1 MVFSFRVGGSAL
13 CLCIPSLRNGA
24 LILQCQLRY
33 AASSAESFYY
43 PGPEPFFEPLAVPT
57 VDRAV
62 WPELLFWQVSPRRTA
77 FHDPQY
83 PAKHLP
89 VVASG
94 ASFARLLPRQQLPDA
109 LPLGIAEKTGG
120 SIGTK
125 VSSSMRYLRRR
136 SRLVGGYVLHDHL
149 GRWRVLPRE
158 LPRGSALRPL
168 GGLDETATILA
179 ETPFALPDP
188 SSRGSAALPPVW
200 WAGSAR
206 GRNASRDPP
215 FCDAFLI
222 FGDRAHHRQV
232 SVC

>member
-1 MVFSFRVGGSAL
+1 MTSLEMAHRLSLLQTMAL
-13 CLCIPSLRNGA
+13 REGTSGKRSIA
-24 LILQCQLRY
+24 LSVNALVLQCQLRY

-62 WPELLFWQVSPRRTA
+62 RSELLFWQVSPRRTA

-109 LPLGIAEKTGG
+109 LPLGIAEKTSG

-125 VSSSMRYLRRR
+125 RRR
-136 SRLVGGYVLHDHL
+136 RRCVTFAAGVGWFEVTSFTTILVGGVSCLVSCLVGALCDRLVG
-149 GRWRVLPRE
+149 
-158 LPRGSALRPL
+158 STKQRP
-168 GGLDETATILA
+168 
-179 ETPFALPDP
+179 
-188 SSRGSAALPPVW
+188 S
-200 WAGSAR
+200 
-206 GRNASRDPP
+206 
-215 FCDAFLI
+215 
-222 FGDRAHHRQV
+222 
-232 SVC
+232 